1 MNKSL
6 EIFKKVKKDEIGIDH
21 LVNIWMEEFF
31 NIVVKEAFEKKK
43 YENSFD
49 FYNDYQVTQEQ
60 HDWWV
65 ETVKPLFKKKF
76 KLNEVNLGYN
86 WGMMYLD
93 CSPKI
98 KK

>member
-1 MNKSL
+1 MNNFL
-6 EIFKKVKKDEIGIDH
+6 EIFKKAKKDEIGI
-21 LVNIWMEEFF
+21 
-31 NIVVKEAFEKKK
+31 
-43 YENSFD
+43 D

-76 KLNEVNLGYN
+76 KLNKVNLGYN

-98 KK
+98 KKEYESK